1 MEISRFIDVVEIRE
15 HQSVLGHFDDRA
27 GVEYAMCVEFDALF
41 SDGDGEVED
50 AAGLKELHERLE
62 AADVAFGIDG
72 VAVAA
77 EAEVFEGMEAGEGV
91 AAGAE
96 PWRGFHDIELAEGD
110 VGDGDVER
118 ADVEDLDFAEG
129 GDMGDETV
137 DARTDIHVFVGVAFE
152 DFTGDEEVL
161 VEVVAPGGAALG
173 VSVMEAG
180 AGQEGPGLM
189 GLAEGGAESKA
200 IHDVARE
207 VPECGNERNG
217 IQPKRFDPGE
227 CDTEKRMGG
236 LRSHGVGVMS
246 CDLKI

>member
-27 GVEYAMCVEFDALF
+27 GVEYAMCVELDALS

-96 PWRGFHDIELAEGD
+96 LWRGFHDIELAEGD
-110 VGDGDVER
+110 VGDGDVEG
-118 ADVEDLDFAEG
+118 ADIEDFDRTESC
-129 GDMGDETV
+129 DVGDETV
-137 DARTDIHVFVGVAFE
+137 DARTDVHVPLGVALE
-152 DFTGDEEVL
+152 DLASDEEVL
-161 VEVVAPGGAALG
+161 VEVVATGRAALG
-173 VSVMEAG
+173 RPVVEAG
-180 AGQEGPGLM
+180 AGKEEPGPFGFPEG
-189 GLAEGGAESKA
+189 ESKA
-200 IHDVARE
+200 DAVYQISGQVSQT
-207 VPECGNERNG
+207 G
-217 IQPKRFDPGE
+217 
-227 CDTEKRMGG
+227 
-236 LRSHGVGVMS
+236 
-246 CDLKI
+246 